1 MKPGN
6 LVKPNKIGLERMPP
20 GVRDR
25 VRGAVGLALK
35 EYPLAYKLVDG
46 EKEYPYL
53 VHFEEL
59 QDNHTL
65 RHSNLFFNNEV
76 EVIS

>member
-6 LVKPNKIGLERMPP
+6 LVKPNKIGLKRMPL

-25 VRGAVGLALK
+25 VRGAVGLVTEK
-35 EYPLAYKLVDG
+35 YPFAYKVVDG
-46 EKEYPYL
+46 EREYAHL

-59 QDNHTL
+59 QDDHTL
-65 RHSNLFFNNEV
+65 QNSNLFFSDEV
-76 EVIS
+76 EVLS

>member
-25 VRGAVGLALK
+25 VRGAVGLVTE
-35 EYPLAYKLVDG
+35 EYPLAYKVVDG
-46 EKEYPYL
+46 EREYAHL
-53 VHFEEL
+53 VYFEEL
-59 QDNHTL
+59 QDNHIL